1 MSETD
6 RTEEYAASET
16 RGGARF
22 RRSLLA
28 FLLVPMLAL
37 GTAVGAGILGLGRFE
52 YTYEDRIF
60 PGVVVWGTDLSGLTR
75 YAARSALQANLS
87 YPDEVAFS
95 FIDPGTGKQ
104 WSATPSQ
111 LGMTFDAEA
120 TAVNAFEVGR
130 SDSVWEGLLAR
141 IDAFRNSRQL
151 SPVVHLDWGKTIS
164 FLEELAE
171 EIAQPTVDASV
182 MVTGVGLET
191 AAEQIGRQM
200 SVEDAF
206 EKVSVLLVSYGEG
219 EIELVIEET
228 GPAVTDSAVA
238 EVVATAQQLTGR
250 PITLFVPGRTLE
262 SDPEPRVLGRE
273 ELEGMLVLELDSD
286 VSPARYTVRLDEEEV
301 IAWLAPL
308 AELLEVPAVDARFV
322 FNDDTRELDLIG
334 ESASGRW
341 LDVPA
346 TLERIRD
353 QATSD
358 DREVP
363 LAIKIREPLVSDDAT
378 AIELGI
384 TELVSVGRTYFRGS
398 SSARV
403 HNVATAASRFHGV
416 VVRPRTVFSF
426 NHYLGE
432 VTREGGYEDAPVIS
446 VGRTTQDVGGGVC
459 QVSTTSFQAV
469 FYGGFQILQRSPHGY
484 RVAYYEYGEGPGMD
498 ATVFFP
504 HTDFQFF
511 NDTPYHLL
519 LETYVSETASSLTF
533 KIYSTSDGRSVE
545 KLETEVLNEVPHP
558 PDRYEENP
566 DLEEGQIKQIDVS
579 ADGADVWVRRIVRSA
594 DGEILHEDVFYSHY
608 LPWQA
613 VYEYGPGTELP
624 TPEPTETPEGET
636 AAEADATPTA
646 TTAP

>member
-1 MSETD
+1 MSEAD
-6 RTEEYAASET
+6 GTEEFRGPET

-22 RRSLLA
+22 RQRLVA
-28 FLLVPMLAL
+28 FLLVPALAL
-37 GTAVGAGILGLGRFE
+37 GMAVGAGILGLGRFE
-52 YTYEDRIF
+52 YSYRDRIF
-60 PGVVVWGTDLSGLTR
+60 PGVVVWGIDLSGLTR
-75 YAARSALQANLS
+75 DAARSALQHNLS
-87 YPDEVAFS
+87 VTHEAAFS
-95 FIDPGTGKQ
+95 FLDPGTGKQ
-104 WSATPSQ
+104 WIATPGQ

-120 TAVNAFEVGR
+120 TAATAFEVGR
-130 SDSVWEGLLAR
+130 AGSVWEGLLTR
-141 IDAFRNSRQL
+141 IDAFGNGRQL

-164 FLEELAE
+164 FLEELAQ
-171 EIAQPTVDASV
+171 EISQPTIDASV
-182 MVTGVGLET
+182 IVTGVGLET

-200 SVEDAF
+200 NVADAF
-206 EKVSVLLVSYGEG
+206 DKVSVLLESYGEG

-238 EVVATAQQLTGR
+238 EVVAIAQQMTGR

-262 SDPEPRVLGRE
+262 SDPEPRVLGRA
-273 ELEGMLVLELDSD
+273 ELEGMLVLEPDSD
-286 VSPARYTVRLDEEEV
+286 VSPARYSVRLGEEELT
-301 IAWLAPL
+301 AWLAPL
-308 AELLEVPAVDARFV
+308 AEWLEEPAVDARFV
-322 FNDDTRELDLIG
+322 FNDDTRELELIR

-346 TLERIRD
+346 TVEGIQD

-363 LAIKIREPLVSDDAT
+363 LAVKIREPLVTDDAT
-378 AIELGI
+378 AEELGI

-403 HNVATAASRFHGV
+403 HNVASAASRFHGV

-426 NHYLGE
+426 NDYLGE
-432 VTREGGYEDAPVIS
+432 VTRETGYEDAPVIS

-469 FYGGFQILQRSPHGY
+469 FYGGFQVLRRSPHGY

-545 KLETEVLNEVPHP
+545 KLEPEVLNEVPHP

-566 DLEEGQIKQIDVS
+566 DLAEGQIKQIDVS

-636 AAEADATPTA
+636 AEEPDATPTA